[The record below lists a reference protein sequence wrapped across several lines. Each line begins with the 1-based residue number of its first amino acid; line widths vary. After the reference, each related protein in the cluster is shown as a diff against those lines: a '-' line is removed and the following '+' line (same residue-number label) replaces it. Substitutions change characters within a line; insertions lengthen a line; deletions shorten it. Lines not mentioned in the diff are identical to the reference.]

1 MENSNNTNQAAHKS
15 LKSSIV
21 IALLIGALAVVLT
34 NILGI
39 EAQALG
45 IDRWANQAIKGILLS
60 GIVVAGIWLL
70 RKRDGFTPRDIGH
83 ETKPKAA
90 KKFLLGMALIIV
102 PLIITLVVAFI
113 TGWGGLKINGSG
125 QVLSAMLFA
134 FVLTFLTDALPE
146 ELLFRGYIYTNLNR
160 KYSKIRSSLIT
171 ILLFS
176 CLPVVSMLI
185 QKQLLGYEVSIGGA
199 STITPSYIIT
209 LIFFGAFV
217 LYLRILTR
225 SLWTGAGFHLVF
237 VFMNQL
243 MGPSESNL
251 LQFTS
256 VEGEQALQF
265 TLMGLILAIF
275 IGLLIYPRLT
285 KQPIGWK
292 ERLVQSL

>member
-1 MENSNNTNQAAHKS
+1 MENSNNTNQPVHKS
-15 LKSSIV
+15 LKTSMI
-21 IALLIGALAVVLT
+21 IALLIGALAVVT
-34 NILGI
+34 VNIFGI
-39 EAQALG
+39 EAHSLG
-45 IDRWANQAIKGILLS
+45 IDRWTNQAIQGILLS
-60 GIVVAGIWLL
+60 GIVVTGIWLL
-70 RKRDGFTPRDIGH
+70 RKRDNFTPGDIGH
-83 ETKPKAA
+83 QTRPKAA

-102 PLIITLVVAFI
+102 PLSITITMAFI
-113 TGWGGLKINGSG
+113 TGWGGLKINSSG
-125 QVLSAMLFA
+125 PVLSTMLFA

-160 KYSKIRSSLIT
+160 RYSKIKSSLIT

-199 STITPSYIIT
+199 NTITPSYIIT

-217 LYLRILTR
+217 IYLRILTR
-225 SLWTGAGFHLVF
+225 SLWTGVGFHLVF

-256 VEGEQALQF
+256 VEGEQALQL
-265 TLMGLILAIF
+265 TLMGLILTIF

-292 ERLVQSL
+292 ERLAQPL